1 MKARIAIDGPAG
13 AGKSTVAR
21 AVAKKLG
28 LAYLDT
34 GAMYRAVTLAAL
46 RKKANLYDNKVLESL
61 TAGLVIDIKNAEDG
75 QNIIYLNGEDVT
87 AAIRLPEVS
96 RHVSIVARCAE
107 VREILVQKQK
117 EIGWR
122 GNIVMDGRD
131 IGTNVMPDAEYKI
144 FLTASLEERARRRMF
159 ELREKGEHIELEQM
173 IKEIEARDKIDTE
186 RECSPLRQA
195 DDAILVDTTN
205 MTIAEVVD
213 KIVDIVAGRKD

>member
-46 RKKANLYDNKVLESL
+46 REKVDLYDNKVLESL
-61 TAGLVIDIKNAEDG
+61 TAGLVINIKNAEDG

>member
-1 MKARIAIDGPAG
+1 MKTRIAIDGPAG

-61 TAGLVIDIKNAEDG
+61 TAGLVIDIKSAEDG

-117 EIGWR
+117 EIGRR

>member
-1 MKARIAIDGPAG
+1 
-13 AGKSTVAR
+13 
-21 AVAKKLG
+21 
-28 LAYLDT
+28 
-34 GAMYRAVTLAAL
+34 
-46 RKKANLYDNKVLESL
+46 
-61 TAGLVIDIKNAEDG
+61 
-75 QNIIYLNGEDVT
+75 
-87 AAIRLPEVS
+87 
-96 RHVSIVARCAE
+96 
-107 VREILVQKQK
+107 
-117 EIGWR
+117 
-122 GNIVMDGRD
+122 MDGRD

>member
-46 RKKANLYDNKVLESL
+46 REKVDLYDNKVLESL

>member
-1 MKARIAIDGPAG
+1 MP
-13 AGKSTVAR
+13 GKHSSPGSC
-21 AVAKKLG
+21 KKLG

-34 GAMYRAVTLAAL
+34 GAMYRAVTLEAL

-61 TAGLVIDIKNAEDG
+61 TAGLVIDIKSAEDG

-117 EIGWR
+117 EIGRR